1 VISSADSEFYLTIRC
16 MVCHLE
22 NATLFSSSK
31 RYASEGSGV
40 ISGFHTLQHESTHL
54 TNYRIMFLYF
64 TVEYV
69 AMPKAFVLMNAD
81 LGSEDSIVNEL
92 KKLEGVKEVYQVY
105 GVYDIVAQVEAN
117 TMERVKE
124 TITWKLR
131 KLNGVKSTL
140 TMIVMD

>member
-1 VISSADSEFYLTIRC
+1 
-16 MVCHLE
+16 
-22 NATLFSSSK
+22 
-31 RYASEGSGV
+31 
-40 ISGFHTLQHESTHL
+40 
-54 TNYRIMFLYF
+54 
-64 TVEYV
+64 
-69 AMPKAFVLMNAD
+69 MPKAFVLMNAE

-140 TMIVMD
+140 TIIVMD

>member
-1 VISSADSEFYLTIRC
+1 
-16 MVCHLE
+16 
-22 NATLFSSSK
+22 
-31 RYASEGSGV
+31 
-40 ISGFHTLQHESTHL
+40 
-54 TNYRIMFLYF
+54 
-64 TVEYV
+64 
-69 AMPKAFVLMNAD
+69 MPKAFVLMNAE

>member
-1 VISSADSEFYLTIRC
+1 MIR
-16 MVCHLE
+16 
-22 NATLFSSSK
+22 F
-31 RYASEGSGV
+31 
-40 ISGFHTLQHESTHL
+40 
-54 TNYRIMFLYF
+54 
-64 TVEYV
+64 
-69 AMPKAFVLMNAD
+69 MPQAFVLMNAE

-92 KKLEGVKEVYQVY
+92 KKIEGVKEVYQVY
-105 GVYDIVAQVEAN
+105 GVYDIVAQVESN

>member
-1 VISSADSEFYLTIRC
+1 
-16 MVCHLE
+16 
-22 NATLFSSSK
+22 
-31 RYASEGSGV
+31 
-40 ISGFHTLQHESTHL
+40 
-54 TNYRIMFLYF
+54 
-64 TVEYV
+64 
-69 AMPKAFVLMNAD
+69 MPKAFVLMNAD

-131 KLNGVKSTL
+131 KPNGVKSTL